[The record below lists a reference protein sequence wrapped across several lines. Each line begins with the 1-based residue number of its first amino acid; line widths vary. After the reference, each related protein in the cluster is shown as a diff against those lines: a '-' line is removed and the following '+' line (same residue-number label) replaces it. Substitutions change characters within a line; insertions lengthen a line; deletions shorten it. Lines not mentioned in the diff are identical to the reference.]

1 MSYAMAKRKVLVQ
14 WVGHSELRALAASLS
29 VAKRKKVLDVIKGDL
44 AMYKKKQAAQG
55 ENFFIQ
61 SRYLMWGGRAPVIE
75 QNIPNYIYSREPR
88 FPTTIKTLCAL
99 QEYQ

>member
-14 WVGHSELRALAASLS
+14 WVGHSELRALAASLSVS

-61 SRYLMWGGRAPVIE
+61 SRYL
-75 QNIPNYIYSREPR
+75 
-88 FPTTIKTLCAL
+88 T
-99 QEYQ
+99 